1 MATADEYA
9 QWIVNNADKRGTP
22 DFETVSKAY
31 QDLRMNTKPDQGFST
46 GEMLSNAPGSLWK
59 NTIGGLYEAAS
70 SPLKTATGLMDMAA
84 GGLQNLTPAPV
95 RNLINKANVGSPF
108 LDPDAAARSRGVAS
122 AVGQDYANTYGSAS
136 GFGKTMQEDPFRVLG
151 DISLLA
157 TGGASATTRLPGISN
172 ALSKTAAITN
182 PMNALI
188 KSASLTGKYG
198 PEIGANAIGLITGV
212 GPETVKES
220 VKAGFRGTEAF
231 RENMRGTVPMTRVL
245 EDARTNL
252 SQMIADKQAT
262 YRSGMADISKDR
274 TALDFTGIDNALS
287 NAENKYAKYK
297 GVEVSE
303 ASNNLLTA
311 IKTKIENWKK
321 LNPDEFHTPEG
332 MDKLKQVVWS
342 EIEKLPKDSKT
353 AYLAGKE
360 IYNAIA
366 AEIGTQAPTYAKV
379 MKGYTESSDL
389 IHEIEHALS
398 LGHKASAETAL
409 RKLQSLTRDNVT
421 TNYGQRTALA
431 KQLVDAGGNEIMPA
445 LAGQAMSST
454 LPRGLIGQ
462 GGAAGALFNAA
473 TTMSPAMLATLP
485 FMSPRLMGEAGY
497 ALGDVARRVNQS
509 GPIQNYLRP
518 TIENANRLAQQSGVT
533 SDQAKRAALLA
544 AQAGA
549 MQERYPQ

>member
-59 NTIGGLYEAAS
+59 NTIGGLYDAVS

-188 KSASLTGKYG
+188 KPVQAIGQYG
-198 PEIGANAIGLITGV
+198 PDAIAGVIGTSTGV
-212 GPETVKES
+212 GGETIKGAVKSGFENKTAFKDNIRGLVDKTDVLDQARQALTNMRADRSIDYKINMGGMSMDNTRLKFGPIDDALNEAMATLKQAGHDVVGKDQMPKINELAEVVKEWRNDPSAHTAYGLDALKKRIDTIYPDMSHQQAQRIITS
-220 VKAGFRGTEAF
+220 VRNAVKDEI
-231 RENMRGTVPMTRVL
+231 V
-245 EDARTNL
+245 
-252 SQMIADKQAT
+252 KQSPEYAST
-262 YRSGMADISKDR
+262 MA
-274 TALDFTGIDNALS
+274 AY
-287 NAENKYAKYK
+287 E
-297 GVEVSE
+297 
-303 ASNNLLTA
+303 TA
-311 IKTKIENWKK
+311 ITLEK
-321 LNPDEFHTPEG
+321 
-332 MDKLKQVVWS
+332 
-342 EIEKLPKDSKT
+342 EIERALT
-353 AYLAGKE
+353 LGK
-360 IYNAIA
+360 N
-366 AEIGTQAPTYAKV
+366 
-379 MKGYTESSDL
+379 
-389 IHEIEHALS
+389 
-398 LGHKASAETAL
+398 ASADTAL
-409 RKLQSLTRDNVT
+409 RKLTSLARNNVNA
-421 TNYGQRTALA
+421 NYGYRLDLA
-431 KQLVDAGGNEIMPA
+431 KQLESQGNRDLMPA
-445 LAGQAMSST
+445 IFGQSMSSVA
-454 LPRGLIGQ
+454 PRGLVGQ
-462 GGAAGALFNAA
+462 GAGLGAIGSAYAA
-473 TTMSPAMLATLP
+473 MSPAMLATLP
-485 FMSPRLMGEAGY
+485 FMSPKLMGEAGY

-509 GPIQNYLRP
+509 GPVQNYLRP